1 MAGII
6 LWRGGLAFVA
16 IYAFYQGAWQIVSRM
31 DWPAQITLGASLA
44 LAGLGL
50 VLLSLLV
57 ERRRAARNEGD
68 LLDDDRYFQ

>member
-1 MAGII
+1 MAGIV
-6 LWRGGLAFVA
+6 LWRGGLVFVA
-16 IYAFYQGAWQIVSRM
+16 AYAFYQGAWEIVSRM

-50 VLLSLLV
+50 VLLSVLV